1 MYAAFLL
8 RSTDAALQR
17 TKDQVLAL
25 PDWELAGGATQWHEA
40 LERLPL
46 LQPDALVTDL
56 RLGDH
61 SADRLLQALAK
72 RGLRV
77 PTLVLV
83 ASNEDPLLLKAL
95 WQGAQGYLAETGPR
109 SNLGQAL
116 AALQQGRASL
126 TPAQSRELLS
136 QLGTPRLAVAAAAR
150 RELSIDA
157 QSAGPWLSR
166 AQQALLSLLA
176 HGWLPREVG
185 AAWQLAAE
193 DVERRVAQ
201 LLRVLQQQQRMLQ
214 AA

>member
-61 SADRLLQALAK
+61 SADRLLQALAR

-95 WQGAQGYLAETGPR
+95 WQGALGYLAETGPR
-109 SNLGQAL
+109 SNLGHAL

-126 TPAQSRELLS
+126 TPAQSRELLA

-150 RELSIDA
+150 RELAIDA
-157 QSAGPWLSR
+157 QAAGPWLSR

-185 AAWQLAAE
+185 AVWQVAVE